1 LEIGAVGEEGGDVA
15 GEGEVG
21 EGELVDSA
29 IVAGGSCEV
38 GCEAIAGRGKGGS
51 SPISERV
58 CGIGERGVEVAE
70 A

>member
-1 LEIGAVGEEGGDVA
+1 MEIGAVGEEGGDVA

-51 SPISERV
+51 SPISE
-58 CGIGERGVEVAE
+58 
-70 A
+70 